1 MQQVSALYR
10 QLLLAPGT
18 YKEHRVVI
26 AGTTY
31 GQGQIISLRT
41 SANLFAEN
49 TMGVGGAV
57 AKEIDLILRSPG
69 TIPRMAQMIPAYR
82 LVNGEQQSEWVQKGV
97 FWIDTRST
105 DDLTGALTIH
115 GYDAMLRAEQVWEPE
130 QSLEFPMTMP
140 AAVEEIARLMGV
152 AIDPRTILSTA
163 YTIDYPANNYT
174 LRDVLRYIA
183 AAHAGNF
190 IITDA
195 GQLRLVTFGE
205 IPPETNYLV
214 EENGDAITFGGDR
227 ILV

>member
-57 AKEIDLILRSPG
+57 AKEIDLILRAPG

-130 QSLEFPMTMP
+130 QSLEFPMTMQ
-140 AAVEEIARLMGV
+140 AAVEEIARLMGIT
-152 AIDPRTILSTA
+152 IDARTVLSTA

-195 GQLRLVTFGE
+195 GELRLVTFGE

>member
-1 MQQVSALYR
+1 MQPVSALYR

-31 GQGQIISLRT
+31 GQSQIISLRT

-57 AKEIDLILRSPG
+57 AKEIDLILRAPG

-82 LVNGEQQSEWVQKGV
+82 LVNGEQQSEWIQKGV

-115 GYDAMLRAEQVWEPE
+115 GYDTMLRAEQVWEPE
-130 QSLEFPMTMP
+130 QSLEFPMTMQ
-140 AAVEEIARLMGV
+140 AAVEEIARLMGIT
-152 AIDPRTILSTA
+152 IDARTVLSTA

-195 GQLRLVTFGE
+195 GELRLVTFGE

>member
-1 MQQVSALYR
+1 MQPVSALYR

-31 GQGQIISLRT
+31 GQSQIISLRT

-57 AKEIDLILRSPG
+57 AKEIDLILRAPG

-82 LVNGEQQSEWVQKGV
+82 LVNGEQQSEWIQKGV

-130 QSLEFPMTMP
+130 QSLEFPMTMQ
-140 AAVEEIARLMGV
+140 AAVEEIARLMGIT
-152 AIDPRTILSTA
+152 IDPRTVLSTA

-190 IITDA
+190 IITDM
-195 GQLRLVTFGE
+195 GQLRLVTFRE
-205 IPPETNYLV
+205 IPPETHYLV